1 MHPIDPSSSMIMK
14 SVGHYGRRV
23 TAKAGG
29 LSLKIPKPRG
39 KASRSQLV
47 ERYRRREESVGEALM
62 EMYPAG
68 DVSGGSEH
76 ASRGRHQPTA
86 AGRADALADAF
97 RQAQENLRGNRRMM
111 RAPPGGRIPVRVRGR
126 RAAQAPVGR
135 KRGER
140 GRARRHRGRR
150 RGAPRGDRGRRGHEG
165 GRGQLGAVLLQVHDR
180 TRTQGR
186 ATGAPAWRPP
196 STRRRPRRSTNAAWR
211 TSCATCSPG
220 RRQATASGRP
230 PP

>member
-1 MHPIDPSSSMIMK
+1 MRARPTRPARSPRPCRLIRDGNRFACTLCLSAPAISAVRLLLTRYLRGTSIAVSSAGTHGLPMHPIDPSSSMIMK

-150 RGAPRGDRGRRGHEG
+150 RGAPRGDRGR
-165 GRGQLGAVLLQVHDR
+165 
-180 TRTQGR
+180 TR
-186 ATGAPAWRPP
+186 A
-196 STRRRPRRSTNAAWR
+196 
-211 TSCATCSPG
+211 
-220 RRQATASGRP
+220 
-230 PP
+230 